1 MEPLQIA
8 VLSVA
13 VVLFVVYRQMMT
25 RRTERRGILV
35 LGGLMM
41 LAGLAGGGVVDT
53 GHVAL
58 GTLTLVLELACA
70 VAFGFLRAATV
81 RVWRDE
87 TGVTWSRGTGWTAA
101 VWLASLASRIALLG
115 GGYALGLASAPTSVL
130 LFVGLTIAVQ
140 SVLVTRRARALP
152 GVAVRQAAHGP
163 LTS

>member
-35 LGGLMM
+35 FGGLMM

-53 GHVAL
+53 RHPAL
-58 GTLTLVLELACA
+58 GVLMLVLELAVA
-70 VAFGFLRAATV
+70 VGFGFLRAATV
-81 RVWRDE
+81 RVWRDKA
-87 TGVTWSRGTGWTAA
+87 GVTWSRGTGWTAA
-101 VWLASLASRIALLG
+101 AWLASLASRIALLG
-115 GGYALGLASAPTSVL
+115 AGYALGLAPAPTSVL

-140 SVLVTRRARALP
+140 SVAVSLRARTLP
-152 GVAVRQAAHGP
+152 RVTVRPAESP